1 MCFKKFKNP
10 SLLARKTHFRNNGV
24 LCRLSISTLLSS
36 HLLSILEISCLGAQ
50 NKPSGNPL
58 EVQNNNA
65 KTVTQLKTHI
75 WILLIL
81 LETIEFLLPMLG
93 Y

>member
-1 MCFKKFKNP
+1 MWFKKFKNP
-10 SLLARKTHFRNNGV
+10 SLLARKTHFQNNGV

-58 EVQNNNA
+58 EVQHNSA
-65 KTVTQLKTHI
+65 KTTQLKTHI